1 MEDKDKLISGLL
13 CHIGKTL
20 RSKHECKKCP
30 YREEG
35 TGKCHG
41 KLAFDALSY
50 IFANEHSK
58 HLLDGMADI
67 SDIPIGCRPPDRV
80 LENIRSGKGLEPI
93 KRPPPLR

>member
-1 MEDKDKLISGLL
+1 MKDKDKLIIGLL

-20 RSKHECKKCP
+20 RGTHGCKKCP

-50 IFANEHSK
+50 IFASEHGK
-58 HLLDGMADI
+58 HLLDRMANI
-67 SDIPIGCRPPDRV
+67 SEVTLVGRPPDRV
-80 LENIRSGKGLEPI
+80 LEDIRSGKGLEPI

>member
-13 CHIGKTL
+13 CHIGKTM
-20 RSKHECKKCP
+20 RGNHGCKKCP

-41 KLAFDALSY
+41 KLAFDVLSF
-50 IFANEHSK
+50 IFAIESSK
-58 HLLDGMADI
+58 HFLDRMANI
-67 SDIPIGCRPPDRV
+67 SEVTLGGRPPDRV
-80 LENIRSGKGLEPI
+80 LEDIRNGKGLEPI

>member
-1 MEDKDKLISGLL
+1 MEDKDKLTIGLL

-20 RSKHECKKCP
+20 RGKHGCKKCP

-50 IFANEHSK
+50 IFAREHSK
-58 HLLDGMADI
+58 HLLDGMANI
-67 SDIPIGCRPPDRV
+67 KEVRVEGSLPDRV
-80 LENIRSGKGLEPI
+80 LEDIRSGKGLDPI
-93 KRPPPLR
+93 KRSQPLG

>member
-1 MEDKDKLISGLL
+1 MEDKDKLIIGLL

-20 RSKHECKKCP
+20 RGKHGCKKCP

-35 TGKCHG
+35 TRKCHG

-50 IFANEHSK
+50 IFAREHSK
-58 HLLDGMADI
+58 HLLDGMANI
-67 SDIPIGCRPPDRV
+67 SEVIPGGRSPDRV
-80 LENIRSGKGLEPI
+80 LEDIRSGNGVEPI